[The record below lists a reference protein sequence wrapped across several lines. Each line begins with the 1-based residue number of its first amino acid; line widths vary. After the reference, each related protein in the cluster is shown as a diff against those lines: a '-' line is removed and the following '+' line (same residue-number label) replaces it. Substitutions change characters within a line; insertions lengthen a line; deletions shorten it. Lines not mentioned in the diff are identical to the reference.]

1 MKAEIKTI
9 TPEYAKELLKM
20 NIGNRRLKTIKNS
33 YVGQMLN
40 GEWKEN
46 GEPIIIDVNGFI
58 KDGQHRLHACIEANY
73 SWDCPIISGVSP
85 DVMDTIDT
93 GANRS
98 LQDVLQ
104 LNGYTD
110 CAVLSSL
117 ARAICTYNSGKNAFS
132 QVSGIS
138 SGSYKKYFSNNKGL
152 NYVNEN
158 KDDLIK
164 LVRVITRVYVQNKI
178 KVLTTKDLGLIL
190 YVISDYEIK
199 QIHIDFLKHIS
210 GAVVNENSC
219 TSWLYKKL
227 LTAKLNKNSINN
239 DWKFQAVIKA
249 WNIFSD
255 GDYAVNYLRVNKDEK
270 QKINKV

>member
-20 NIGNRRLKTIKNS
+20 NVGNRRLKTIKNS

-73 SWDCPIISGVSP
+73 SWDCPIITGVSP

-98 LQDVLQ
+98 LRDVLE
-104 LNGYTD
+104 LNGFTD
-110 CAVLSSL
+110 TSTLSGITRS
-117 ARAICTYNSGKNAFS
+117 ICTYNLGKNAFTQAS
-132 QVSGIS
+132 GVSV
-138 SGSYKKYFSNNKGL
+138 GSYKKYFSNNKGL
-152 NYVNEN
+152 TYVNEN

-164 LVRVITRVYVQNKI
+164 VVRIVSKIYKAQKVRVIS
-178 KVLTTKDLGLIL
+178 TKDLGLIL
-190 YVISDYEIK
+190 YAISDYEIK

-210 GAVVNENSC
+210 GVIVNENSC

-227 LTAKLNKNSINN
+227 LTAKLNKTPINSG
-239 DWKFQAVIKA
+239 WKFQAFIKS
-249 WNIFSD
+249 WNIFSA
-255 GDYAVNYLRVNKDEK
+255 GDYPLNYLRVNKDER

>member
-20 NIGNRRLKTIKNS
+20 NVGNRRLKTIKNS

-98 LQDVLQ
+98 LKDVLQ

-110 CAVLSSL
+110 TSDL
-117 ARAICTYNSGKNAFS
+117 AGITRAICTYNLGKNAFVQPS
-132 QVSGIS
+132 GVSI
-138 SGSYKKYFSNNKGL
+138 GSYKKYFSNNKGL
-152 NYVNEN
+152 TYVNEN

-164 LVRVITRVYVQNKI
+164 VIRITCRIYKAQKA
-178 KVLTTKDLGLIL
+178 KVMSRKDLGLIL
-190 YVISDYEIK
+190 YAISDYDIK

-210 GAVVNENSC
+210 GVIVNENSC

-227 LTAKLNKNSINN
+227 LTAKLNKTNINSN
-239 DWKFQAVIKA
+239 WKFQAVIKA

-255 GDYAVNYLRVNKDEK
+255 GDYPLNYLRVNKDEK

>member
-20 NIGNRRLKTIKNS
+20 NVGNRRLKTIKNS

-73 SWDCPIISGVSP
+73 SWDCPIISGVST

-98 LQDVLQ
+98 LRDVLE

-110 CAVLSSL
+110 TSTL
-117 ARAICTYNSGKNAFS
+117 AGITRAICTYNTGKNAFHKIA
-132 QVSGIS
+132 GIS
-138 SGSYKKYFSNNKGL
+138 TGSYKTYFSNNKGL
-152 NYVNEN
+152 TYVNEN
-158 KDDLIK
+158 KNDLIK
-164 LVRVITRVYVQNKI
+164 VVRIVSKIYKAQKLRVIS
-178 KVLTTKDLGLIL
+178 TKDLGLIL
-190 YVISDYEIK
+190 YAISDYEIK

-210 GAVVNENSC
+210 GVIVNENSC

-227 LTAKLNKNSINN
+227 LTAKLNKTNINN

-255 GDYAVNYLRVNKDEK
+255 GDYPLNHLRVNKDEK